1 MLLDNVQIEDYEDDS
16 ADGGEDM
23 RRIKVMMV
31 VEASFDV
38 GPDVT

>member
-1 MLLDNVQIEDYEDDS
+1 MLLDNIQIEDYEEDS
-16 ADGGEDM
+16 AGGGEDM
-23 RRIKVMMV
+23 RRTKVLMV

>member
-1 MLLDNVQIEDYEDDS
+1 MLLDNIQIEDYEEDS

-23 RRIKVMMV
+23 RRTKVLMAV
-31 VEASFDV
+31 DAPFDV

>member
-1 MLLDNVQIEDYEDDS
+1 MLLGNIQIEDYEEDS
-16 ADGGEDM
+16 ADGEEDM
-23 RRIKVMMV
+23 RRTKVLIV